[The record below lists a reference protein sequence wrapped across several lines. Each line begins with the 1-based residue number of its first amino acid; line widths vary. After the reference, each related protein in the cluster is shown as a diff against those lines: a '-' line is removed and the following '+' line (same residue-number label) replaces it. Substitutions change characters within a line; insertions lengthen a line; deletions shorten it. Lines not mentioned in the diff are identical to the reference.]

1 MPAIAKTGQVRQ
13 PLIRKRGRP
22 RKTDLNSQQPKMK
35 DKIEECVNNHPGEP
49 AVYASTTK
57 GTVKL
62 IYEGH
67 HFRYSFRK
75 GKYSIFQC
83 CYKENKEECKVRV
96 VTDHKRVYPLD
107 GEHVH
112 FVQATDKSVTAV
124 KFSTGEENLQGM
136 NVITMSSAPEVE
148 EISEPDSQ
156 HIVSLDEQFPEFAH
170 SAGDLNADVK
180 VEAARSETPTEYS
193 NISKVEVAPSVAEI
207 KTASGEE
214 ANDFREKIK
223 KLMQH
228 VQHVRDCGAQLFI
241 ISRKGGTLLAINDFI
256 YRSNLK
262 RFGPLGDKVYWECIQ
277 NRSKKCRSRLK
288 TIGDDLYVT
297 NDVHNHAGDR
307 ERIELARRSG
317 MLIYRKFSAIGI
329 LTH

>member
-1 MPAIAKTGQVRQ
+1 
-13 PLIRKRGRP
+13 
-22 RKTDLNSQQPKMK
+22 MK

-83 CYKENKEECKVRV
+83 CYKENKEDCKVRV

-136 NVITMSSAPEVE
+136 NVITMASAPEVE

-180 VEAARSETPTEYS
+180 LETARSETPTEYS
-193 NISKVEVAPSVAEI
+193 NISKVEVAPTAAEI
-207 KTASGEE
+207 KTTSGEE

-223 KLMQH
+223 KRLQK
-228 VQHVRDCGAQLFI
+228 A
-241 ISRKGGTLLAINDFI
+241 LL
-256 YRSNLK
+256 
-262 RFGPLGDKVYWECIQ
+262 G
-277 NRSKKCRSRLK
+277 KKK
-288 TIGDDLYVT
+288 
-297 NDVHNHAGDR
+297 
-307 ERIELARRSG
+307 
-317 MLIYRKFSAIGI
+317 
-329 LTH
+329 

>member
-1 MPAIAKTGQVRQ
+1 MNNKLPSSMMDNKCGFTKNLSKIENEEPRR

-22 RKTDLNSQQPKMK
+22 RKTDLVSQQPKMK

-112 FVQATDKSVTAV
+112 FIQATDKSVTAV

-136 NVITMSSAPEVE
+136 NVITMSSATGAE
-148 EISEPDSQ
+148 ESEPESQ

-170 SAGDLNADVK
+170 SVEDLNPDVK
-180 VEAARSETPTEYS
+180 VETTRSETPAEYG
-193 NISKVEVAPSVAEI
+193 NVSKIEDAPSVTEI
-207 KTASGEE
+207 KTPSGEDP
-214 ANDFREKIK
+214 NDFREKIK
-223 KLMQH
+223 KRLQK
-228 VQHVRDCGAQLFI
+228 A
-241 ISRKGGTLLAINDFI
+241 LL
-256 YRSNLK
+256 
-262 RFGPLGDKVYWECIQ
+262 G
-277 NRSKKCRSRLK
+277 KKK
-288 TIGDDLYVT
+288 
-297 NDVHNHAGDR
+297 
-307 ERIELARRSG
+307 
-317 MLIYRKFSAIGI
+317 
-329 LTH
+329 